1 MSNQSIKQVVKEMCE
16 MTAGGREAMAGALGI
31 SLTSFNNKLYEKNGC
46 RSFDLNELLAMQDIS
61 KTVLFAEFVARESN
75 RLLVDRISPAELDET
90 ELFVLRSGVDEIQGR
105 LALFMK
111 DSLADG
117 VIDDDEEQ
125 KIKMMLD
132 GLISQIRTFM
142 NAFVSLHQKRN

>member
-1 MSNQSIKQVVKEMCE
+1 MSNQSIKQVVKEMCDV
-16 MTAGGREAMAGALGI
+16 TAGGREAMAGALGL

-90 ELFVLRSGVDEIQGR
+90 ELFVLRSGVDEMQGR
-105 LALFMK
+105 LALLMK

-117 VIDDDEEQ
+117 VIDNEEEQ
-125 KIKMMLD
+125 EIKMMLD